1 METYRLPDKIGQA
14 VLYLMAHKYNLN
26 SFFNMAGD
34 VLKQSSGEYCYNP
47 YRKEEVAL

>member
-1 METYRLPDKIGQA
+1 
-14 VLYLMAHKYNLN
+14 
-26 SFFNMAGD
+26 MAGD